1 MIYRPFRQYSRVD
14 PKSKRKS
21 ASDLELEAALAKQK
35 EDFRLTAEEQQKEI
49 KALAAGLRATGIANP
64 EAERAACNSLA
75 SASNAGSRQ

>member
-64 EAERAACNSLA
+64 EAERDSLA